1 MDDNTEQLSED
12 CEVAQATIHN
22 TIEAL
27 KLSGVDSEM
36 IATHL
41 ISQGALIQLLNG
53 ETAVDLI
60 SEIEAL
66 VTGLADHISKK

>member
-1 MDDNTEQLSED
+1 MENNTEQLSEH

-53 ETAVDLI
+53 ETAADLI
-60 SEIEAL
+60 SDIEAL
-66 VTGLADHISKK
+66 VAGLADYISNK